1 MRKAQ
6 AYRIV
11 RDTEDEYDEFLD
23 TLFKRKKKKQA
34 AAIAAEK
41 DYSDAVKERKPQIG
55 QRLKQV
61 FEDIGGVEGASG
73 TLQNILGFFKE
84 GEAEDYEIN
93 VGSGEDK
100 GENKKILGFPPLAF
114 YGGAALL
121 TVMVIAGVAMI
132 AKRNKQKLVTQA
144 A

>member
-1 MRKAQ
+1 MRKVQ

-41 DYSDAVKERKPQIG
+41 DYGDAVKERKPQIG
-55 QRLKQV
+55 KKLKQV

-93 VGSGEDK
+93 VGNQEGKEKD
-100 GENKKILGFPPLAF
+100 KKILGLPPLAF

-121 TVMVIAGVAMI
+121 TVMVIAGLAMI
-132 AKRNKQKLVTQA
+132 AEKNKQKLVTQA